1 MVDFTHR
8 YIFEL
13 PMKLWLDLDTITL
26 LILDDMMNQSYSR
39 SNYSWNNFVM
49 NAPTRSEA
57 ASGPVLKIHCE
68 SLPIPTRAR
77 QSLPGSVLQM
87 DKGGRELHAF

>member
-1 MVDFTHR
+1 
-8 YIFEL
+8 
-13 PMKLWLDLDTITL
+13 MKLWLDLDAITL
-26 LILDDMMNQSYSR
+26 LILDDRMK
-39 SNYSWNNFVM
+39 
-49 NAPTRSEA
+49 APTRSEA

-77 QSLPGSVLQM
+77 QSLAGSVLQM